1 MNIKDKWHL
10 IEFHKGKKE
19 STMLL
24 QESSKNYELETK
36 WWMDIWMIM
45 TWHQICGE
53 TQLILENLWFTKTS
67 SRKGLRS
74 SGMSLSQLRRPLT
87 LSPQ

>member
-36 WWMDIWMIM
+36 
-45 TWHQICGE
+45 
-53 TQLILENLWFTKTS
+53 
-67 SRKGLRS
+67 
-74 SGMSLSQLRRPLT
+74 
-87 LSPQ
+87 